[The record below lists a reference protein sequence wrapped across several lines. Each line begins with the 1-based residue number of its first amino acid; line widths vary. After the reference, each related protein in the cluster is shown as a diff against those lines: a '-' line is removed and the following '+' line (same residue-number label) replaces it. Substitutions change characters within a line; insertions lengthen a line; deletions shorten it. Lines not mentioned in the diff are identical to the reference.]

1 MTDHDMTDHDEQ
13 VSPVGP
19 LVPTGQIPAWM
30 RAVTGNVGAV
40 TDAVLNRGG
49 DRTRWASMLGRN
61 RRAAAVLVLISG
73 SWDEAPDHPGGLP
86 ADAEILLTE
95 RAATLRQHSG
105 QVAFP
110 GGAMDPG
117 DDYPVGTALREA
129 NEETGLTAD
138 GVHVVANLPSFPVP
152 VSAFDVIPV
161 LAHWQRPGDVQVMDT
176 AETSRVARVNLRSLL
191 APESRFQVQRKVM
204 GASAYR
210 GPAFMVDGLL
220 VWGFTGGLIAAIS
233 EVSGWDVPW
242 DKSDVRPLEDAIEHA
257 AAGSVASGASDAG
270 SPQTAGFSAVLP
282 EAMRQAVGDPDRG
295 EGGHR

>member
-1 MTDHDMTDHDEQ
+1 MTSDHARDGEQ
-13 VSPVGP
+13 ISPVGP
-19 LVPTGQIPAWM
+19 LVPTGQIPPWL
-30 RAVTGNVGAV
+30 RTVTGNVGAV

-49 DRTRWASMLGRN
+49 DRTRWASMLGRD
-61 RRAAAVLVLISG
+61 RRAAAVLVLVSG
-73 SWDEAPDHPGGLP
+73 SWDAAADHPGGLP

-95 RAATLRQHSG
+95 RAPTLRQHSG

-129 NEETGLTAD
+129 NEETGLVAE

-176 AETSRVARVNLRSLL
+176 AETSRVARVNLRALL
-191 APESRFQVQRKVM
+191 APESRFQVQRNVL
-204 GASAYR
+204 GARAYR

-242 DKSDVRPLEDAIEHA
+242 DKEDVRPLDEAIEA
-257 AAGSVASGASDAG
+257 AG
-270 SPQTAGFSAVLP
+270 SPQTTGFSAVLP
-282 EAMRQAVGDPDRG
+282 EAMHQAIGDPDRG
-295 EGGHR
+295 ESGHR